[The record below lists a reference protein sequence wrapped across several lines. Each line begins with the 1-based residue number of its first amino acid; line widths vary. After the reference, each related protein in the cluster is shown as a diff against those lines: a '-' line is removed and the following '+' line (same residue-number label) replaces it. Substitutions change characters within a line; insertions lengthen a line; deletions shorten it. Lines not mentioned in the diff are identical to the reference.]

1 MSAPSECHQ
10 EPPVVI
16 GRVMVAPR
24 LKLWGASSGFSL
36 EGVAEVHRRLE

>member
-16 GRVMVAPR
+16 GRVVVAPR